1 MTITASMVKDL
12 RTRTGAGM
20 MECKRALT
28 EVEGDIDAAIELL
41 RKKGAASADKKA
53 GRIAAEGVIYSS
65 FSDDGKSATVVEVNC
80 ETDFVAKDDGFV
92 SFVSQVASTIQINH
106 PADTQALS
114 SLSLGE
120 GSQTVEEARKALIG
134 KIGEN
139 IAVRRF
145 ISWQAEEGNRLSG
158 YLHGS
163 RIGVLVE
170 YSGSNENLGRD
181 IAMHIAASQ
190 PLCVSTDEIPPEVLD
205 KERDIY
211 KAQAMESGK
220 PEAIMDK
227 MVEGRI
233 NKFKKENTLLGQP
246 FVKDPDMSIEKVL
259 QAEGSSVLR
268 FIRYEVG
275 EGIEKREDDFVSEVM
290 AQAKGS

>member
-1 MTITASMVKDL
+1 MTISASMVKDL
-12 RTRTGAGM
+12 RVRTGAGM

-53 GRIAAEGVIYSS
+53 GRIAAEGVVFAT
-65 FSDDGKSATVVEVNC
+65 FSDDRKAATLVEVNC
-80 ETDFVAKDDGFV
+80 ETDFVAKDEGFV
-92 SFVSQVASTIQINH
+92 SFVSQVALSVQRDN

-114 SLSLGE
+114 SLSLGDK
-120 GSQTVEEARKALIG
+120 GQTVEEARKALIG

-139 IAVRRF
+139 ISIRRF
-145 ISWQAEEGNRLSG
+145 IFWQAEEGSQLSG

-170 YSGSNENLGRD
+170 HTGSNQNLGRD
-181 IAMHIAASQ
+181 IAMHVAASQ
-190 PLCVSTDEIPPEVLD
+190 PLCVSTDEIPRDVID
-205 KERDIY
+205 KERKIY

-220 PEAIMDK
+220 PEAIMEK
-227 MVEGRI
+227 MVEGRV

-246 FVKDPDMSIEKVL
+246 FVKDPDLSVEKVL
-259 QAEGSSVLR
+259 SAEGESILR

-290 AQAKGS
+290 AQAKGG

>member
-1 MTITASMVKDL
+1 MTISASMVKDL
-12 RTRTGAGM
+12 RVRTGAGM

-53 GRIAAEGVIYSS
+53 GRIAAEGVIFAT
-65 FSDDGKSATVVEVNC
+65 FSDDGKAATLVEVNC
-80 ETDFVAKDDGFV
+80 ETDFVAKDEGFV
-92 SFVSQVASTIQINH
+92 SFVSQVASSVQRDN

-114 SLSLGE
+114 SLSLGDK
-120 GSQTVEEARKALIG
+120 GQTVEEARKALIG

-139 IAVRRF
+139 ISIRRF
-145 ISWQAEEGNRLSG
+145 IFWQAEEGNQLSG

-170 YSGSNENLGRD
+170 HTGSNQNLGRD
-181 IAMHIAASQ
+181 IAMHVAASQ
-190 PLCVSTDEIPPEVLD
+190 PLCVSTDEIPRDVLD
-205 KERDIY
+205 KERKIY

-220 PEAIMDK
+220 PEAIMEK
-227 MVEGRI
+227 MVEGRV

-246 FVKDPDMSIEKVL
+246 FVKDPDLSVEKVL
-259 QAEGSSVLR
+259 SAEGESILR

-290 AQAKGS
+290 AQAKGG

>member
-1 MTITASMVKDL
+1 MTISASMVKDL
-12 RTRTGAGM
+12 RVRTGAGM

-53 GRIAAEGVIYSS
+53 GRIAAEGVVFAT
-65 FSDDGKSATVVEVNC
+65 FSDDRKAATLVEVNC
-80 ETDFVAKDDGFV
+80 ETDFVAKDEGFV
-92 SFVSQVASTIQINH
+92 SFVSQVALSVQRDN

-114 SLSLGE
+114 SLSLGDK
-120 GSQTVEEARKALIG
+120 GQTVEEARKALIG

-139 IAVRRF
+139 ISIRRF
-145 ISWQAEEGNRLSG
+145 IFWQAEEGNQLSG

-170 YSGSNENLGRD
+170 HTGSNQNLGRD
-181 IAMHIAASQ
+181 IAMHVAASQ
-190 PLCVSTDEIPPEVLD
+190 PLCVSTDEIPRDVLD
-205 KERDIY
+205 KERKIY

-220 PEAIMDK
+220 PEAIMEK
-227 MVEGRI
+227 MVEGRV

-246 FVKDPDMSIEKVL
+246 FVKDPDLSVEKVL
-259 QAEGSSVLR
+259 SAEGESILR

-290 AQAKGS
+290 AQAKGG